1 MKITIKILVIILL
14 AAAAV
19 AVIHHL
25 PNFQSLMR
33 EIHGR

>member
-1 MKITIKILVIILL
+1 LKKAIKILVIVLIVAV

-19 AVIHHL
+19 HHL